1 MAADFGLICCKNCGH
16 ESHCGIK
23 LMKDF
28 RGLSGTGGI
37 EGQIEVCKSCR
48 CEKCSQSSWG
58 QEKEMA
64 ETKCGLPRDRE
75 GYCYNEDCMCDPCEC
90 TEENVCDCCE

>member
-1 MAADFGLICCKNCGH
+1 MEEDSGMICCKNCGH

-37 EGQIEVCKSCR
+37 EGQIEVCKYCR
-48 CEKCSQSSWG
+48 CNKCTQLG
-58 QEKEMA
+58 
-64 ETKCGLPRDRE
+64 
-75 GYCYNEDCMCDPCEC
+75 
-90 TEENVCDCCE
+90 